1 MSFEGRS
8 EYTATPIEDRF
19 FARIGNS
26 DLTPIE
32 VWRELAVK
40 ENRARKERDGPSGNA
55 VPRGPLSKGILCDGT
70 MRVLRLL
77 KGDMATEKVAEIA
90 GVDLKT
96 ASAVMQ
102 RLQRY
107 GLAESVGFIKVMRK
121 YGASR
126 LAVWRVTR
134 AGEAYRRKA

>member
-32 VWRELAVK
+32 VWRELAAK

-55 VPRGPLSKGILCDGT
+55 VPRGPVSRGILCDGT
-70 MRVLRLL
+70 MAVLRTV
-77 KGDMATEKVAEIA
+77 KNGMDTEQIATRIGISSKKCSGI
-90 GVDLKT
+90 
-96 ASAVMQ
+96 MQ
-102 RLQRY
+102 RLRVFGLVEKAGTRHLRRTY
-107 GLAESVGFIKVMRK
+107 GWTRIN
-121 YGASR
+121 Y
-126 LAVWRVTR
+126 WRVTR